1 MWRKSGLRHDADIGK
16 RVMNSGRNDLTFGYE
31 RESVYPRDEPV
42 PNLAEGSA
50 NDRSQ
55 EMMIFDWE
63 LPSVLQRLSSG
74 TDDPVG
80 RYPGS
85 NSITLSAKG
94 DYVEMMTCQQYRKS
108 FHPDRGVK
116 LVEVIINAL
125 SSPSDINGRSSK
137 MDPQV
142 KDIAVWLYLTF
153 RTPTKG
159 GTVMDST
166 GSFDGT
172 HFTMSKA
179 PMSSP
184 ACWSKLFE
192 DAAVVV
198 MPGKIFSGGL
208 LKMSFGTMIQVAA
221 VKYPIGVD
229 KGLVLMGYSTALVPI
244 DTNAKGQ
251 VIWHLEVAF
260 MIGSFGLK
268 VDMRWP
274 DVKVRP
280 TTEQLEG
287 ANLQLLAQSAAFI
300 QIEI

>member
-1 MWRKSGLRHDADIGK
+1 MAS
-16 RVMNSGRNDLTFGYE
+16 TFTS
-31 RESVYPRDEPV
+31 RC
-42 PNLAEGSA
+42 LH
-50 NDRSQ
+50 
-55 EMMIFDWE
+55 
-63 LPSVLQRLSSG
+63 SG
-74 TDDPVG
+74 TVTPQ
-80 RYPGS
+80 
-85 NSITLSAKG
+85 LA
-94 DYVEMMTCQQYRKS
+94 
-108 FHPDRGVK
+108 DRDI
-116 LVEVIINAL
+116 VIQAMHDRLTI
-125 SSPSDINGRSSK
+125 RSSK

-142 KDIAVWLYLTF
+142 KDIAVWLCLTF

-172 HFTMSKA
+172 HFIMSKA

-260 MIGSFGLK
+260 MIGSFGYVNYRK
-268 VDMRWP
+268 
-274 DVKVRP
+274 
-280 TTEQLEG
+280 
-287 ANLQLLAQSAAFI
+287 
-300 QIEI
+300 